1 MPKIDIVK
9 KWLDRAQSNLTLA
22 KPVIIHDDV
31 FYEDLC
37 FNAQQ
42 CVEKSL
48 KALLIYNNLE
58 YPKSHSISKL
68 LGNLEEAGIKFPLFI
83 RNSAS
88 ITDYSVEK
96 RYPGDYDEVYQKVVK
111 IAERVFF
118 WVNKKIK
125 LK

>member
-1 MPKIDIVK
+1 MKNSRSTCTNI
-9 KWLDRAQSNLTLA
+9 R
-22 KPVIIHDDV
+22 
-31 FYEDLC
+31 
-37 FNAQQ
+37 
-42 CVEKSL
+42 
-48 KALLIYNNLE
+48 
-58 YPKSHSISKL
+58 
-68 LGNLEEAGIKFPLFI
+68 KFPLFI